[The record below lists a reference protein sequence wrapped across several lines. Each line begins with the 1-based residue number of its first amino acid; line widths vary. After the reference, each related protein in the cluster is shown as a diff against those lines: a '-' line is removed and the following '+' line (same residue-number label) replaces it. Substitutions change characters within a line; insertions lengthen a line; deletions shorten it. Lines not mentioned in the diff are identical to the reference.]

1 MDSPSPIHRDLEHEA
16 ILENMIHDAP
26 SVDPAESNG
35 MEVDRS
41 EHEADGS
48 DDGEGDSSDDGE
60 GDSSDDRSETGEVY
74 IYMKFGD

>member
-1 MDSPSPIHRDLEHEA
+1 MDTPSPIHRDLEHEA

-41 EHEADGS
+41 EHEAG
-48 DDGEGDSSDDGE
+48 GSDDGE
-60 GDSSDDRSETGEVY
+60 GDSSDDRSEAGEVY

>member
-1 MDSPSPIHRDLEHEA
+1 MDPPSPIHRDLEQEA

-48 DDGEGDSSDDGE
+48 DDGEGDSSDD
-60 GDSSDDRSETGEVY
+60 RSEAGEVY
-74 IYMKFGD
+74 ICLLYTSDAADD

>member
-1 MDSPSPIHRDLEHEA
+1 MDPPSPIHRDLEHEA
-16 ILENMIHDAP
+16 ILENIIHDAP

-48 DDGEGDSSDDGE
+48 VDGE
-60 GDSSDDRSETGEVY
+60 GDSSDDRSEAGGSLTKSGEVY